1 MNLKGFCR
9 IADVLEVDE
18 LEKIRLLAFFFQKTS
33 AQKEFTSSDICE
45 WFEELDLPQPNRS
58 RLLKK
63 IRSSRAFIK
72 GKGAS
77 SFKLHAAE
85 FDGLQA
91 EYPGIHIESEDII
104 SEDTILPLPLYE
116 NTRGFIES
124 LSKQINASYEFN
136 IFDGCAVLMRR
147 LLEILLILTYEH
159 LNIESEIQ
167 DNNQN
172 YTSLEKI
179 IANTKSNKQLKLSR
193 DSKAVLDE
201 FRSLGNFS
209 AHKIY
214 YNCRRADLKKVASNY
229 RATIE
234 ELLYKCGVRK

>member
-1 MNLKGFCR
+1 MNLKEFCR
-9 IADVLEVDE
+9 IANVLQVDE
-18 LEKIRLLAFFFQKTS
+18 LEKVRLLAFFYQKTS
-33 AQKEFTSSDICE
+33 AQKEFSTSNIRE
-45 WFEELDLPQPNRS
+45 WFEELDLPQLNNS

-63 IRSSRAFIK
+63 IRGSRAFIK

-91 EYPGIHIESEDII
+91 EYPGIHVDSEDVA

-124 LSKQINASYEFN
+124 LAKQINASYEFN

-159 LNIESEIQ
+159 LNIEAELQ
-167 DNNQN
+167 DTNDN
-172 YTSLEKI
+172 YVSLEKI
-179 IANTKSNKQLKLSR
+179 IANAKSNKKLKLSR
-193 DSKAVLDE
+193 DSKSVLGE
-201 FRSLGNFS
+201 FRALGNFS